1 MTQHAVPDSGLSF
14 YLDKDGV
21 KLLVTCKEGSAG
33 DPLDKDQVG
42 HMLVSQGFADLFIY
56 ADALEK
62 LIKQYST
69 EPGFTLVLG
78 ELRDGDFSLDI
89 DASLMGVHLTIT
101 PAYGGTPITEEQIYA
116 ALLEKGITFGIHDD
130 TIQASVAKGY
140 ARNKLIAEGVN
151 PTQGDNAQFISLL
164 REVKISHLHSDDKEP
179 IDYRNFGNI
188 ITVKQGDPLM
198 RRLPP
203 TAGTP
208 GTNIRG
214 CPVPAAMGEDTQF
227 SPLTSGTET
236 QKDDPDLLIAAISG
250 QPFLV
255 PNGVTVEPV
264 ITIKNVDLSTGNL
277 DIEGSLTIT
286 GDVKPGMQIKAT
298 ADIVIGGMVEAAHVE
313 AGGDIEVKGP
323 VIGQGHPR
331 IDDKGLNPLA
341 AMIRAEGSMKALFVE
356 NAVVSS
362 GGDIIISEF
371 VMNSELSAGKS
382 ILVGEPGSNKG
393 RIISSVCRASARI
406 EANTIGSRSGN
417 GTVLEVGVDPTVHEK
432 FTRAK
437 QTMHSKERD
446 REEASR
452 ALEYFRAHPD
462 RSNADAI
469 HEKENILR
477 CLQTEVQELTGQLRR
492 LKKRCTLLD
501 SAEIKAE
508 RQIFCGVRVSIGEK
522 TLLLEND
529 MEGVTFTMGEQGIVF

>member
-21 KLLVTCKEGSAG
+21 KLLVACKAGSAR
-33 DPLDKDQVG
+33 DPIDKDLAGQ
-42 HMLVSQGFADLFIY
+42 MLVSQGFADLFIY

-62 LIKQYST
+62 FIKQYSS
-69 EPGFTLVLG
+69 ESEFTLVLG

-89 DASLMGVHLTIT
+89 DADLMGVHLTIT
-101 PAYGGTPITEEQIYA
+101 PAYGGTPITEDQIYA
-116 ALLEKGITFGIHDD
+116 ALQKEGITFGIHDD
-130 TIQASVAKGY
+130 TIQAAVAKGY

-151 PTQGDNAQFISLL
+151 PTQGDNAEFISLL
-164 REVKISHLHSDDKEP
+164 REVKTSRLHSDDTEP

-203 TAGTP
+203 AAGTP

-214 CPVPAAMGEDTQF
+214 CPVPAAMGEDSQF
-227 SPLTSGTET
+227 SPLISGTEI

-255 PNGVTVEPV
+255 LNGVTVEPV

-286 GDVKPGMQIKAT
+286 GDVKPGMQVKAT

-331 IDDKGLNPLA
+331 IDDEGLNPLA
-341 AMIRAEGSMKALFVE
+341 AMIQAEGSMKALFVE
-356 NAVVSS
+356 NAVVCS

-393 RIISSVCRASARI
+393 RIISSVCRATARI
-406 EANTIGSRSGN
+406 EANTIGSWSGA
-417 GTVLEVGVDPTVHEK
+417 GTVLKVGVDPTVHEK
-432 FTRAK
+432 FTLAK

-462 RSNADAI
+462 RSSADTI
-469 HEKENILR
+469 HEKENVLR
-477 CLQTEVQELTGQLRR
+477 CLQTEIQELTGQLRR

-529 MEGVTFTMGEQGIVF
+529 MEAVTFTMGEQGITF